1 MLRVARVAMIEI
13 MSEKNE
19 RLRQAREKAGYRY
32 ASDAANALGITAS
45 TYRAHENGQN
55 DFGLEEAAVYA
66 KKFNVDPIWLM
77 ASQIKPM
84 MEAHKDEAG
93 NIIMLTPEEHRR
105 AHLPNASVGDRIAGA
120 GRMIPVY
127 GQAVGGVNGE
137 FEMNGN
143 KLYEVMAPPVLSGIS
158 KAYAVSV
165 SGESMWPRY
174 EDGEVCF
181 VDPSRR
187 VKKHDYV
194 IAQIRSNEHDA
205 PLAYVKRFIRWNSE
219 ELVLE
224 QFNPALELRFPASDV
239 VSVHYI
245 ALAGNA

>member
-1 MLRVARVAMIEI
+1 MLKA
-13 MSEKNE
+13 MSEKHE

-32 ASDAANALGITAS
+32 ASEAANALGITAS

-55 DFGLEEAAVYA
+55 DFGMEEAAIYA
-66 KKFNVDPIWLM
+66 KKFNVDPIWLV
-77 ASQIKPM
+77 AHHIQPM
-84 MEAHKDEAG
+84 SERHTDDIG
-93 NIIMLTPEEHRR
+93 NMMVLTPEEHRR
-105 AHLPNASVGDRIAGA
+105 VHLPNANVGDRIIGA

-127 GQAVGGVNGE
+127 GQAVGGVKGE

-174 EDGEVCF
+174 EDGEICF
-181 VDPSRR
+181 VDPTRR
-187 VKKHDYV
+187 IKKNDYV
-194 IAQIRSNEHDA
+194 IAQIKSEDHDV

-224 QFNPALELRFPASDV
+224 QFNPAEVLKFPSNAV